1 MGHLGTEVR
10 HYATAVP
17 GAGITQV
24 NVHDSDGN
32 HIEAQF
38 TAE

>member
-1 MGHLGTEVR
+1 
-10 HYATAVP
+10 VP